1 MKSWVP
7 VSPDSD
13 FSIYNLPF
21 GVFSTPENPTPR
33 IGIAIGESILS
44 LPNTDLSRE
53 YREGVGFFSDL
64 NFDKKTLHAP
74 VLNDFM
80 AQGKPAWQALRERVQ
95 ELLTVGF
102 EDKKA
107 VEKCLVS
114 QSEAT
119 MHLPIRIGDYTDFY
133 SSEEHATNVGKM
145 FRDPANALLPNWKHL
160 PVAYHGRAS
169 SICISGT
176 NFHRPKGQIRPNDNE
191 PPLFSPTRSLDF
203 ELEMAAII
211 GKSNKLGETIS
222 TAEAED
228 HIFGFVIFNDW
239 SARDIQKWE
248 YVPLGPFLAKN
259 FFSSI
264 SPWIVTMDA
273 LEPFRV
279 AGPKQ
284 DPLVLPYLQFEG
296 NHHFDVPLEVV
307 IKPENIEE
315 TVVSRSNFKHLY
327 WNICQQIAHH
337 TINGCNLNV
346 GDVLASGTISGKEPD
361 SFGSML
367 ELTWGGKHPLS
378 ISGGLERKFIADGDT
393 VIMRAKAING
403 DIQVGF
409 GEVKNMV
416 LPTL

>member
-1 MKSWVP
+1 MKLSLMKSWVP

-21 GVFSTPENPTPR
+21 GVFSTPDNPTPR

-44 LPNTDLSRE
+44 LPNT
-53 YREGVGFFSDL
+53 EGVGFFSDL

-74 VLNDFM
+74 FLNDFM

-191 PPLFSPTRSLDF
+191 SPLFSPTRSLDF

-284 DPLVLPYLQFEG
+284 DPSVLPYLQFEG
-296 NHHFDVPLEVV
+296 NHHFDVPLEVA
-307 IKPENIEE
+307 IKTENVEE
-315 TVVSRSNFKHLY
+315 TVVSKSNFKHLY

-346 GDVLASGTISGKEPD
+346 GDVLASGTISGKESN

-378 ISGGLERKFIADGDT
+378 ISGGLERKFIQDGDS
-393 VIMRAKAING
+393 VIMRAKAENG
-403 DIQVGF
+403 DIKVGF
-409 GEVKNMV
+409 GEVRNQV

>member
-1 MKSWVP
+1 MKSWVS

-21 GVFSTPENPTPR
+21 GVFSTPDNPTPR

-44 LPNTDLSRE
+44 LPNT
-53 YREGVGFFSDL
+53 EGVGFFSDL

-191 PPLFSPTRSLDF
+191 LPLFSPTRSLDF

-211 GKSNKLGETIS
+211 GKSNALGETVS
-222 TAEAED
+222 TAKAED

-239 SARDIQKWE
+239 SARDVQKWE

-259 FFSSI
+259 FFSSM

-279 AGPKQ
+279 AGPTQ
-284 DPLVLPYLQFEG
+284 DPSVLPYLQFEG
-296 NHHFDVPLEVV
+296 NHHFDMPLEVV

>member
-7 VSPDSD
+7 VSPHSD
-13 FSIYNLPF
+13 FSIHNLPY

-44 LPNTDLSRE
+44 LPNT
-53 YREGVGFFSDL
+53 EGVGFFSDL
-64 NFDKKTLHAP
+64 SFDKKTLHAP
-74 VLNDFM
+74 ILNDFI
-80 AQGKPAWQALRERVQ
+80 AQGKPVWRALRERVQ
-95 ELLTVGF
+95 EILTLGF

-107 VEKCLVS
+107 VEKCLIS
-114 QSEAT
+114 QADAT

-176 NFHRPKGQIRPNDNE
+176 NFYRPKGQIRPNDNE
-191 PPLFSPTRSLDF
+191 FPLFSPTKSLDF

-211 GKSNKLGETIS
+211 GKSNALGKTIS

-239 SARDIQKWE
+239 SARDVQKWE

-264 SPWIVTMDA
+264 SPWIVTIDA
-273 LEPFRV
+273 LEPFRI
-279 AGPKQ
+279 AGEKQ
-284 DPLVLPYLQFEG
+284 DPPVLPYLQFEG
-296 NHHFDVPLEVV
+296 NHHFDMPLEVA
-307 IKPENIEE
+307 IKPQNGVE

-327 WNICQQIAHH
+327 WSVCQQIAHH
-337 TINGCNLNV
+337 TVNGCNLNV
-346 GDVLASGTISGKEPD
+346 GDILASGTISGKTPN

-378 ISGGLERKFIADGDT
+378 IGDGLERKFIADGDT
-393 VIMRAKAING
+393 VSMRAKAIRG
-403 DIQVGF
+403 EIQVGF
-409 GEVKNMV
+409 GEVSNSV

>member
-13 FSIYNLPF
+13 FSIHNLPF
-21 GVFSTPENPTPR
+21 GVFSTPDNPTPL

-44 LPNTDLSRE
+44 LPNT
-53 YREGVGFFSDL
+53 EGVGFFSDL

-169 SICISGT
+169 SICISDT
-176 NFHRPKGQIRPNDNE
+176 NFHRPKGQIRQNDNE
-191 PPLFSPTRSLDF
+191 LPLFSPTRSLDF

-211 GKSNKLGETIS
+211 GKSNKLGETVS

-284 DPLVLPYLQFEG
+284 NPSVLPYLQFKG
-296 NHHFDVPLEVV
+296 NHHFDVPLEVA
-307 IKPENIEE
+307 IKPENMEE

-378 ISGGLERKFIADGDT
+378 ISGGLERKFIQDGDT
-393 VIMRAKAING
+393 VTMRGKAIRG
-403 DIQVGF
+403 GIQVGF
-409 GEVKNMV
+409 GEVINTA

>member
-21 GVFSTPENPTPR
+21 GVFSTPDNPTPR

-44 LPNTDLSRE
+44 LPNT
-53 YREGVGFFSDL
+53 EGVGFFSDL

-95 ELLTVGF
+95 EILTVGF

-191 PPLFSPTRSLDF
+191 LPLFSPTRSLDF

-211 GKSNKLGETIS
+211 GKSNALGETVS
-222 TAEAED
+222 TAKAED

-239 SARDIQKWE
+239 SARDVQKWE

-259 FFSSI
+259 FFSSM

-279 AGPKQ
+279 AGPTQ
-284 DPLVLPYLQFEG
+284 DPSVLPYLQFEG
-296 NHHFDVPLEVV
+296 NHHFDMPLEVA
-307 IKPENIEE
+307 IKPKNMEE

-337 TINGCNLNV
+337 TVNGCNLNV

-378 ISGGLERKFIADGDT
+378 ISSGLERKFIADGDT
-393 VIMRAKAING
+393 VTMRAKALNG
-403 DIQVGF
+403 EIQVGF

>member
-1 MKSWVP
+1 MKSWVH

-21 GVFSTPENPTPR
+21 GVFSTSENPTPS

-44 LPNTDLSRE
+44 LPNT
-53 YREGVGFFSDL
+53 EGVGFFSDL

-80 AQGKPAWQALRERVQ
+80 AQGKPAWQALRERVR

-107 VEKCLVS
+107 VEKCLIS

-191 PPLFSPTRSLDF
+191 SPLFSPTRSLDF

-211 GKSNKLGETIS
+211 GKSNRLGETVT

-279 AGPKQ
+279 VGPKQ
-284 DPLVLPYLQFEG
+284 EPSVLPYLQFEG
-296 NHHFDVPLEVV
+296 NHHFDVSLEVA
-307 IKPENIEE
+307 IKPKNAPE

-337 TINGCNLNV
+337 TVNGCNLNV

-378 ISGGLERKFIADGDT
+378 IGDGLERKFILDGDT
-393 VIMRAKAING
+393 VIMRAKAENVDVKI
-403 DIQVGF
+403 GF
-409 GEVKNMV
+409 GEVRNQV
-416 LPTL
+416 LSTL